1 MSLLLSALEATGP
14 ERSPF
19 YLGAALGQIVAGGHG
34 RLRHGP
40 PGGRWLLGP
49 GGGHGGYAPALHLN
63 LSKHPA
69 GQVIVA
75 ILEAQ
80 RTLATQD
87 KFLRQQRAG

>member
-1 MSLLLSALEATGP
+1 MGDYATDRRGDVGSWVREVAMEATRLVT
-14 ERSPF
+14 E
-19 YLGAALGQIVAGGHG
+19 G
-34 RLRHGP
+34 RGS
-40 PGGRWLLGP
+40 
-49 GGGHGGYAPALHLN
+49 AALHLN